1 MGKISK
7 IIIMSAFLSLLN
19 SCLST
24 GLEKRSRP
32 IKIHGHRGA
41 RAKYPENTL
50 PAMEYAMT
58 LGVDFLETDLGVT
71 KDGVVV
77 LNHDTSINPDL
88 CRYKNGSPLSRPI
101 LIRDLSLREI
111 KEFDCGSLRNKKFKE
126 QKLIIGTEIPTLEEL
141 FIMVK
146 KSKLPS
152 ARSVEFNL
160 ETKIEK
166 DKDETVDPET
176 FVKVVL
182 DIVKKHQMFDR
193 VVLQSFDFRTLKIA
207 KRIEPKIRISAL
219 TENHEDYLAIAKE
232 LKANFI
238 SPQWSEI
245 SAEEIKALH
254 EVGVEVAPWT
264 LNGPWAWSKMLGAE
278 ADAIITDDPAAL
290 QDYIKKY
297 SKN

>member
-1 MGKISK
+1 MGTLVS
-7 IIIMSAFLSLLN
+7 FLSG
-19 SCLST
+19 CLST

-41 RAKYPENTL
+41 RAKFPENTL
-50 PAMEYAMT
+50 PAMEYAMS
-58 LGVDFLETDLGVT
+58 LGVDFLETDMGVT

-88 CRYKNGSPLSRPI
+88 CQYKNSSPLTSPI
-101 LIRDLSLREI
+101 LIRELSLKEI
-111 KEFDCGSLRNKKFKE
+111 KEFDCGSKRNKKFKD
-126 QKLIIGTEIPTLEEL
+126 QKLIVGTEIPTLEEL

-146 KSKLPS
+146 NSKLPNS
-152 ARSVEFNL
+152 QSIEFNL

-166 DKDETVDPET
+166 DKDETVDPEV
-176 FVKVVL
+176 FVRLVL
-182 DIVKKHQMFDR
+182 EVIKKHKMLDR
-193 VVLQSFDFRTLKIA
+193 VILQSFDFRTLKIA
-207 KRIEPKIRISAL
+207 RRLEPKIRISAL

-232 LKANFI
+232 LSANVI

-254 EVGVEVAPWT
+254 EIGVEVAPWT
-264 LNGPWAWSKMLGAE
+264 LNGPWSWSKMLGAD

-290 QDYIKKY
+290 QDYIKKH